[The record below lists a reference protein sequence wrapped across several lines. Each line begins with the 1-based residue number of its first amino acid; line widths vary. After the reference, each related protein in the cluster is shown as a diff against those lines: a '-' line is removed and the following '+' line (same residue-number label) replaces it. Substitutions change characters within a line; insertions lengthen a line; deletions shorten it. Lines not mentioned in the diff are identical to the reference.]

1 MYQAKTENRFEGLN
15 EAQLYARSPAG
26 NSTRS
31 DRMLAE
37 AQCGRR
43 KPMGVLGAV
52 GAAGTRVPCRAICTG
67 ISKDPNAFLERMPP
81 IEARDHGS
89 VGLLCVRRQADH
101 SRERG
106 RSGPERLDGHRV
118 LQGGG
123 GPVGPVGRGPVK
135 LCVSRLAAMP

>member
-1 MYQAKTENRFEGLN
+1 MYQAKMENRFEGLN

-43 KPMGVLGAV
+43 KPSGVLGAV

-67 ISKDPNAFLERMPP
+67 ISKTPMPF
-81 IEARDHGS
+81 
-89 VGLLCVRRQADH
+89 
-101 SRERG
+101 
-106 RSGPERLDGHRV
+106 
-118 LQGGG
+118 
-123 GPVGPVGRGPVK
+123 
-135 LCVSRLAAMP
+135 